1 MRDSRYDRDGRDGVG
16 VFTQRRT
23 NRLTNSAARSGAAHH
38 NGAMPPVTP
47 PADADHNDT
56 APTDT
61 SDTSTGQAADTEV
74 REARRGAADIAQR
87 LLPALPALRT
97 GALLSV
103 IGAVVLF
110 FAWPSGVRTAPCGEC
125 PLP

>member
-1 MRDSRYDRDGRDGVG
+1 MEV
-16 VFTQRRT
+16 
-23 NRLTNSAARSGAAHH
+23 
-38 NGAMPPVTP
+38 MPPVTS
-47 PADADHNDT
+47 PADTDHDDT

-61 SDTSTGQAADTEV
+61 SDTSTGQAADTEA